1 MTRRARRAIEIRSP
15 IGVAGPVFIAF
26 HHTQP
31 PTFLMS
37 ASLNEAF
44 DRFISRV
51 TKPATIG
58 ELTAAFMGSVPIPP
72 EYRDAALEAVVKQDL
87 RRAIHR
93 AVSPDGT
100 PLLISLPDVDRETG
114 GLCRR
119 YKQLAMFNLAD
130 YLKAWRQYD
139 QAEETARNK
148 KRAIERHHDARR
160 ISDRPLRQLALLG
173 ADEGAAGAA

>member
-1 MTRRARRAIEIRSP
+1 
-15 IGVAGPVFIAF
+15 
-26 HHTQP
+26 
-31 PTFLMS
+31 MS
-37 ASLNEAF
+37 TTLNEAF

-100 PLLISLPDVDRETG
+100 PFLISLPDVDRETG
-114 GLCRR
+114 DACRR
-119 YKQLAMFNLAD
+119 YKQLALFNLAD

-139 QAEETARNK
+139 QAEETARDK
-148 KRAIERHHDARR
+148 KRAIERHHDARG
-160 ISDRPLRQLALLG
+160 ISDRPLRQLALMQG